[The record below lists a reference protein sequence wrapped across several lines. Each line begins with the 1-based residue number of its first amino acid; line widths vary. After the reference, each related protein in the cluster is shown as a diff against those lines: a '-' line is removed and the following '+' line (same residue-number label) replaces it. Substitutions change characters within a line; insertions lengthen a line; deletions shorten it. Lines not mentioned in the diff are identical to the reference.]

1 MHIIPNYYTFLKKFV
16 KRILPLVMA
25 LFQRIKKLFRPLL
38 DDHGI
43 QELKKT
49 PPTGRRRTGT
59 DQVLKASSGSSK
71 WR

>member
-1 MHIIPNYYTFLKKFV
+1 MHIIPNYYTFKKKFV

-43 QELKKT
+43 QELKKLHLQ
-49 PPTGRRRTGT
+49 GEDGLG
-59 DQVLKASSGSSK
+59 QIKY
-71 WR
+71 